1 MANHVPDLPA
11 RCNSWIIVCRGTGWA
26 VLETWRR
33 DVAAAVNTE
42 RYEIRTALDH
52 LQRVNAAT

>member
-1 MANHVPDLPA
+1 
-11 RCNSWIIVCRGTGWA
+11 

-33 DVAAAVNTE
+33 DVAAAVNTD